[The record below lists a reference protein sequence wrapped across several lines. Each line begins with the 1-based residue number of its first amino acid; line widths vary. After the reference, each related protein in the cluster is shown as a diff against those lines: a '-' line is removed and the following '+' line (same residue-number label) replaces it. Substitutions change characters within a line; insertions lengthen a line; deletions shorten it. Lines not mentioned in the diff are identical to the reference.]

1 MAPQAKNLALL
12 LAVAGVAAVVQV
24 RYLALE
30 PPHVVN
36 VVKIYIYIFIYIYI
50 YIIYIYMFIY
60 VEYVCVYT

>member
-36 VVKIYIYIFIYIYI
+36 VVKIYIYILYIYI
-50 YIIYIYMFIY
+50 YMLIY